1 MPYNLFKNQS
11 PSQSLFSNVGASCLN
26 VDSRSWQP
34 IRLHSNLSFIC
45 FQTCQSFILY
55 CSVMK
60 IFIDKLIPPPLHSY
74 FKVNRGTDEKESVGK
89 YQSKKIQ
96 YLAITTYQQIF
107 CLIIYIIINYHV
119 QKVWTLAALSWLAK
133 GFRSTL
139 FPKWRAEGTETPWLA
154 KMRVENTSIFMRE
167 NVKLVHIFL
176 HCVLEVNILLVLQL
190 SRH

>member
-34 IRLHSNLSFIC
+34 IRLHSNLSYIC
-45 FQTCQSFILY
+45 LQTCQSFILY

-74 FKVNRGTDEKESVGK
+74 FKVNRGTDEKGRVGK
-89 YQSKKIQ
+89 YQIQKIP

-119 QKVWTLAALSWLAK
+119 QKVRVNTCSTILASEDVAALVCL
-133 GFRSTL
+133 GFCTQVCMA
-139 FPKWRAEGTETPWLA
+139 FACI
-154 KMRVENTSIFMRE
+154 N
-167 NVKLVHIFL
+167 
-176 HCVLEVNILLVLQL
+176 LL
-190 SRH
+190 SH

>member
-1 MPYNLFKNQS
+1 MPQNLLKNQFL
-11 PSQSLFSNVGASCLN
+11 SQSLFSNVGASCLN

-107 CLIIYIIINYHV
+107 CLIIYIIIHYHV

-133 GFRSTL
+133 
-139 FPKWRAEGTETPWLA
+139 
-154 KMRVENTSIFMRE
+154 M
-167 NVKLVHIFL
+167 
-176 HCVLEVNILLVLQL
+176 LQ
-190 SRH
+190 H

>member
-74 FKVNRGTDEKESVGK
+74 FKVNRETDEKESVGK

-139 FPKWRAEGTETPWLA
+139 FPKWLAEGTEHPWLA